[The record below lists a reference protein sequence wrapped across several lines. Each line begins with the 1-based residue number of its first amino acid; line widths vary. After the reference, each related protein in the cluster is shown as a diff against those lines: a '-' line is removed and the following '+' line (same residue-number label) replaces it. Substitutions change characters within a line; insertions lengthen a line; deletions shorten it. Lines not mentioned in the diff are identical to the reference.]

1 MNIERWYPKYHIAPE
16 RGWLNDPNGLVY
28 FKGQYHVFFQHHP
41 DAPKWGLMHWGHVV
55 SDDMVHWQPQPIAL
69 TPSEP
74 YDQDGCFSGSAL
86 VKDDVLYLFYTGHV
100 IVNDSVE
107 PPIIRQVQCLATS
120 EDGIKFHKQ
129 GIIIEPPEGYM
140 HFRDP
145 KVWQDAKDYKMIL
158 GAAHESRG
166 AELLLYRSDDLHTWH
181 FERIFWQTDRTDVY
195 MFECPDL
202 MFVDDHAV
210 LMCSPQG
217 MQAKG
222 YDYRNLF
229 QAGYWLGKYAA
240 GVFTATTDFQEF
252 DHGHDYYAPQSF
264 VAADGRRIV
273 IGWMDM
279 WEANMPSA
287 ADGFAGVLTVPREI
301 AINDAGLLTQNP
313 IRELSMLRS
322 EPTTRTHINLTNG
335 MENLYLSTK
344 SAEIICQIDLTQ
356 TTADKAGLYLAA
368 SGDFSEYAALYI
380 DQSCGRLFLDL
391 SRMASG
397 SDDERSIPLPMGDA
411 LTLRILMDAS
421 SMEVFVNDGIAALS
435 SRIYPNNSTRAMAAF
450 ANIGTLKITKLEHSV
465 LKSMYA

>member
-1 MNIERWYPKYHIAPE
+1 MCTKRWYPKYHIAPE
-16 RGWLNDPNGLVY
+16 RGWLNDPNGLIY
-28 FKGQYHVFFQHHP
+28 FNGQYHLFFQHHP
-41 DAPKWGLMHWGHVV
+41 DAPKWGLMHWGHRV
-55 SDDMVHWQPQPIAL
+55 SEDLVHWQSLPIAL

-74 YDQDGCFSGSAL
+74 YDRDGCFSGSAW
-86 VKDDVLYLFYTGHV
+86 VKDKTLHLFYTGHV
-100 IVNDSVE
+100 VVDDGMD

-120 EDGIKFHKQ
+120 EDGVHFHKH
-129 GIIIEPPEGYM
+129 GVIIEPPAGYM

-145 KVWQDAKDYKMIL
+145 KVWQDATDYKMVV
-158 GAAHESRG
+158 GAAHETRG
-166 AELLLYRSDDLHTWH
+166 AEILLYRSDDLITWH
-181 FERIFWQTDRTDVY
+181 FERIFWQTDRADIY

-202 MFVDDHAV
+202 MIIGNDAV

-217 MQAKG
+217 MQAEG
-222 YDYRNLF
+222 EHYRNLF
-229 QAGYWLGKYAA
+229 QAGYWVGQYSD
-240 GVFTATTDFQEF
+240 GIFTATSGFQEL
-252 DHGHDYYAPQSF
+252 DRGHDYYAPQSF

-287 ADGFAGVLTVPREI
+287 AEGFAGVMTVPREI
-301 AINDAGLLTQNP
+301 EINDTGLLTQNP

-322 EPTTRTHINLTNG
+322 EPTTRTHINLTDG

-421 SMEVFVNDGIAALS
+421 SIEIFVNDGVAALS

-450 ANIGTLKITKLEHSV
+450 ANTGTLKITKLEHSV
-465 LKSMYA
+465 LKSMHE